1 MYIVHLYT
9 QYLEMTPTSFFSLQ
23 KGHIANISVRALL
36 LKLKNSENIHPHC
49 DGSIIAAGQLLEL
62 AIIRHMLIISAI
74 FSHPD
79 SQIIVA

>member
-9 QYLEMTPTSFFSLQ
+9 QYLEMTPTSSFSLQ
-23 KGHIANISVRALL
+23 NIANISVRALL

-49 DGSIIAAGQLLEL
+49 GGSIIAAGQLLEL

-79 SQIIVA
+79 SQIIVS